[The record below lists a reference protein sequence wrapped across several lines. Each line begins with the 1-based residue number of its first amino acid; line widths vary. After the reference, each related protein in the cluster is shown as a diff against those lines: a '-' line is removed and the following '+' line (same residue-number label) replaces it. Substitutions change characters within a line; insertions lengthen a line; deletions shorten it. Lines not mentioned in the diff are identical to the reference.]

1 MKYIPDNLIRY
12 NLLPK
17 VNIATI
23 STTCEINANINI
35 KEVWENF
42 EPNYNINTIKF
53 NKKIKSVNTVIMNKN
68 TKKLKKLQEKLKV
81 TNSNKLKKTKINNF
95 YNCIIIVVNISKNL
109 RKFKN
114 KNVVFYKFKNDEWK
128 CILKNIGANIQT
140 ELSEETDFI
149 FTKNTDNL
157 VKVLDEMNIKK
168 KLNIINSDSN
178 FKEIKLYKKK
188 INILDIS
195 NDKKNIGKI
204 NLFKIVNI
212 KLFKNGSIQMTGSKS
227 MEQANCA
234 LIISLKYL
242 KKTFKDKDNK
252 KISILTNKE
261 TGEKIKS
268 KNLKFSGF
276 KIDMINTNFSLD
288 YKIHLEEFY
297 KKLKNYED
305 TKKENCKNL
314 NREYKNKLITYE
326 PDIHAGVNIKLDR
339 EGNTKNKKVTIL
351 VFQSNDP
358 KKLCNLIITGAINET
373 HILQAYNYVMNNI
386 NRFKSEIIK
395 IDTEVLLQ
403 EELLYLKSLKSD

>member
-1 MKYIPDNLIRY
+1 MKYIPNNLIRY
-12 NLLPK
+12 NLLPN

-23 STTCEINANINI
+23 STTCVINANINI

-42 EPNYNINTIKF
+42 EPDHNINTIKF

-68 TKKLKKLQEKLKV
+68 TKKLKKLQEKLKI

-140 ELSEETDFI
+140 ELSKDTDFI

-157 VKVLDEMNIKK
+157 IKILDEMNINK
-168 KLNIINSDSN
+168 KLNIINSESN

-195 NDKKNIGKI
+195 NDKKNVGKI

-227 MEQANCA
+227 MEQANSA

-242 KKTFKDKDNK
+242 KKKFKDKDNNK
-252 KISILTNKE
+252 VLILTNKE
-261 TGEKIKS
+261 TGNKVKS
-268 KNLKFSGF
+268 KSLKFSGF

-288 YKIHLEEFY
+288 YKIHLQEFF

-305 TKKENCKNL
+305 TEKENCKKL
-314 NREYKNKLITYE
+314 NREYKNILITYE

-339 EGNTKNKKVTIL
+339 GGNTKNKKVTIL

-373 HILQAYNYVMNNI
+373 HVLQAYNYVMAKI
-386 NRFKSEIIK
+386 NRFKSGIIK

-403 EELLYLKSLKSD
+403 EELLYLRSLKSD